1 MADLLNLLSGFMKG
15 RSNSIRADRELEQL
29 KEQTRAK
36 VSSEKVALEKEKRA
50 LLQDQQKQKL
60 MDMLLQ
66 NIQATQGEHG
76 QVPQDETTPMGSSFP
91 KPEGPSLL
99 DDLSRGQIE
108 KELPSLPPM
117 NQMINNQ
124 QTAQPGAGPLS
135 GMSPMTMAL
144 AQEATGIPFVSAG
157 GLEQRQMAEKRLEAQ
172 GNQRLAQSKDQFNIT
187 RDEKNK
193 EINYLPQKQPDGS
206 TIMVGFNRFGKPPG
220 ESFIGSGPPVVLK
233 TVDMPDGGEG
243 VQGFNEKTGQPV
255 TKPVP
260 TKHPPMPA
268 AETASKVTLAM
279 EAQKMMPKI
288 KGIIWKDGKY
298 NKDAVYQASL
308 PFGGV
313 GEGRELKSMFMDALD
328 ARIRAATGAAVTKE
342 EWPAYFRMY
351 LPQILD
357 SEKLAKDKIKRLEN
371 FMESYLE
378 TLDPNSIIRDRV
390 SATKQTVEPR
400 KPGESIS
407 DYLKRTQK

>member
-1 MADLLNLLSGFMKG
+1 MADLLNLMSGFMKG
-15 RSNSIRADRELEQL
+15 RSNRIRADRELEQL

-36 VSSEKVALEKEKRA
+36 VSAEKVALEKEKRE

-66 NIQATQGEHG
+66 NLQVGQGDPETP
-76 QVPQDETTPMGSSFP
+76 VQDQTTPMGSSFP
-91 KPEGPSLL
+91 KSEGPSLL
-99 DDLSRGQIE
+99 DELSRGQIDQ
-108 KELPSLPPM
+108 ELPNLPPM
-117 NQMINNQ
+117 NQMINTP
-124 QTAQPGAGPLS
+124 QTPQAGASPLS
-135 GMSPMTMAL
+135 NMNPMMMAL
-144 AQEATGIPFVSAG
+144 GQEATGIPLVSAG
-157 GLEQRQMAEKRLEAQ
+157 GLEQRRQAEERLTRQGDTRLEQ
-172 GNQRLAQSKDQFNIT
+172 SERHFETSRQERNQEVNFQA
-187 RDEKNK
+187 
-193 EINYLPQKQPDGS
+193 QKQPDGS
-206 TIMVGFNRFGKPPG
+206 TLMVGFDRFGKPSG
-220 ESFIGSGPPVVLK
+220 QNFLGAGPPVESK
-233 TVDMPDGGEG
+233 EVDMPDGGK
-243 VQGFNEKTGQPV
+243 GFQIINSRTGQPM
-255 TKPVP
+255 TNPVQ

-288 KGIIWKDGKY
+288 KGIIWKNGKY
-298 NKDAVYQASL
+298 NKDAVYQATL

-357 SEKLAKDKIKRLEN
+357 TEALAKDKIKRLEN

-378 TLDPNSIIRDRV
+378 TLDPKSVIRDRV
-390 SATKQTVEPR
+390 SATKQADFIFNPQTGKLEPA
-400 KPGESIS
+400 K
-407 DYLKRTQK
+407 